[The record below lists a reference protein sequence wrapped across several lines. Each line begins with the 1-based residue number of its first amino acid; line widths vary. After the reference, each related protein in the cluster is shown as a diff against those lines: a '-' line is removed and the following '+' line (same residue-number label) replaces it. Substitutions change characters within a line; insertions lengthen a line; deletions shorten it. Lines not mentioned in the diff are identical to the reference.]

1 MCLHIEDNRVSR
13 KSYAVYRV
21 MKNGTLLYVPRSMT
35 HCEKL
40 AKEIAEERS
49 RGEITMPD
57 GTIKKVDAHPHVHKE
72 FMS

>member
-1 MCLHIEDNRVSR
+1 MCYEIGSTKIER

-21 MKNGTLLYVPRSMT
+21 MKNGMLLYVPRSMT

-57 GTIKKVDAHPHVHKE
+57 GSVKKITAYPHIHKE
-72 FMS
+72 FM